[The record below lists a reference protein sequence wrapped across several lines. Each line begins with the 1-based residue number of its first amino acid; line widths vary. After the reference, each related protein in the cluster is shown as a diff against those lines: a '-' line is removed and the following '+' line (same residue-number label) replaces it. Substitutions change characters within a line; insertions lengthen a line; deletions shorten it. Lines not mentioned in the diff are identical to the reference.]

1 MIQLSMRELLKQ
13 RNSLLQYGQR
23 KNRKKIIDISRNLF
37 AVNVYM
43 IEIMISTMQMT
54 IVTITMELIV
64 KSCMEKG

>member
-23 KNRKKIIDISRNLF
+23 KNKKKIIDISRNLF

-43 IEIMISTMQMT
+43 IEIMISTMQ
-54 IVTITMELIV
+54 V
-64 KSCMEKG
+64 KF